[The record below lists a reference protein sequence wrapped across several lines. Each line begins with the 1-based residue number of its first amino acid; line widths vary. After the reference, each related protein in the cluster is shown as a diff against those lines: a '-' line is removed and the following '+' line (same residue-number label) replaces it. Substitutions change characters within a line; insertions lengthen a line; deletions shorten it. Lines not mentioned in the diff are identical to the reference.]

1 MEKKFDHSEKIK
13 KENEQLLEQLKK
25 VLKDKDTK
33 DQLCQAKKAVV
44 REHRDSD
51 ALLEELG
58 TSYVDGFDDALRQ
71 FKKAYPDLDYSMFN
85 IDAKKQATVQP
96 VTIKSIDDLFAND
109 TIHGDG
115 ESAPTQA

>member
-1 MEKKFDHSEKIK
+1 M
-13 KENEQLLEQLKK
+13 
-25 VLKDKDTK
+25 
-33 DQLCQAKKAVV
+33 V

-58 TSYVDGFDDALRQ
+58 TSYANGFDDALRQ

-96 VTIKSIDDLFAND
+96 VTIESTDDLFAND